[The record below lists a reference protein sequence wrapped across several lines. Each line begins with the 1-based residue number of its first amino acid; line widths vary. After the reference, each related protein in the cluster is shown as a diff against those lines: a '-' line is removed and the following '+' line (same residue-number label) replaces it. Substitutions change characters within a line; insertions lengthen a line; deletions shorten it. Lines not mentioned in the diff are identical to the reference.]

1 MISLINSFH
10 IFIASTIVSNVWS
23 LPDKACIDVGHYFHH
38 QYKQDILDS
47 IHQPLSFT
55 TKQAYTMAK
64 TFKFSNYHQPDELK
78 TDEKDIVNMAE
89 QLQSVFHPEADLEQS
104 KKVMNAVNELY
115 DKHVSTLGT
124 GDFFEAL
131 RIAVSNATGF
141 R

>member
-1 MISLINSFH
+1 MKSLINSFH
-10 IFIASTIVSNVWS
+10 IFIASTIVCNVWS
-23 LPDKACIDVGHYFHH
+23 LPDKACFDVGHYFH
-38 QYKQDILDS
+38 QYKQGILDS
-47 IHQPLSFT
+47 IHQHSSFT

-64 TFKFSNYHQPDELK
+64 TFKFSNYHEPDELK

-104 KKVMNAVNELY
+104 KIVMNSVNELY
-115 DKHVSTLGT
+115 DKHVPTLGT
-124 GDFFEAL
+124 DGFFEAL